1 MLPSPSMAFQGEPH
15 NPSAVPLV
23 ANVSPIDDARK
34 TSIDVTECD
43 LPLLT
48 EQSIDALERANEPP
62 KLFLQKGL
70 PVRVDLD
77 EDGQPVIRPLK
88 VPHMR
93 HALGEA
99 CDFYKRQKKARVS
112 VSPLRDLVENVLV
125 SPSLPFHGIR
135 GIISAPFFN
144 ARGDMVTQR
153 GYDPGSRL
161 YLALENG
168 LAIPSVPVK
177 PTTKQ
182 RKEAV
187 ALLDDLFYEFPFK
200 DAASKAHTF
209 AIALLPFAREMISGP
224 TPLHLVGAPAAG
236 TGKTL
241 LAQAATFPS
250 CGKVAASPFG
260 KTDEEQ
266 RKLITTLV
274 VGGCP
279 AILLDNL
286 EGLVSSAPLCAALTS
301 DLWKD
306 RLLGTNSEVKL
317 PNRAVWIAT
326 SNNARLSRDTTR
338 RTISIRLDAES
349 EKPAEREI
357 KRTDP
362 LLDYARDNR
371 GKLIAAC
378 LTIVQSWIVAG
389 KKSGTAKM
397 GSFESWSRV
406 IGGILANAEIPGFLT
421 NAKELADT
429 ADDESDS
436 MRAFVE
442 QWCQDHREPV
452 NATALLPLALKAG
465 LVDSEAKSPA
475 SALGRLLAKNI
486 DAVFGGHKI
495 VKAPRICG
503 IQNWSLVGLSGACG
517 TCGTSTAPT
526 HHEKNTEKTPY
537 GNGKEKAPQAPQA
550 PQDDDE
556 VFPEIPF

>member
-1 MLPSPSMAFQGEPH
+1 
-15 NPSAVPLV
+15 
-23 ANVSPIDDARK
+23 VSP
-34 TSIDVTECD
+34 
-43 LPLLT
+43 
-48 EQSIDALERANEPP
+48 
-62 KLFLQKGL
+62 GL
-70 PVRVDLD
+70 PF
-77 EDGQPVIRPLK
+77 P
-88 VPHMR
+88 
-93 HALGEA
+93 
-99 CDFYKRQKKARVS
+99 
-112 VSPLRDLVENVLV
+112 
-125 SPSLPFHGIR
+125 GIR

-153 GYDPGSRL
+153 GYDTGSRL
-161 YLALENG
+161 YLAIENG
-168 LAIPSVPVK
+168 LAIPSVPAN
-177 PTTKQ
+177 PTAKQ
-182 RKEAV
+182 RQAAV
-187 ALLDDLFYEFPFK
+187 ALLDDLFDEFPFK

-209 AIALLPFAREMISGP
+209 AMALLPFAREMISGP

-279 AILLDNL
+279 AVLLDNL

-357 KRTDP
+357 KRTEP

-389 KKSGTAKM
+389 KKPGTAKM

-421 NAKELADT
+421 NTKELADA

-442 QWCQDHREPV
+442 QWCQDHRREPV

-465 LVDSEAKSPA
+465 LVDSEAKSPV
-475 SALGRLLAKNI
+475 SALGKLLSKNV
-486 DAVFGGHKI
+486 DAVFGGCKI
-495 VKAPRICG
+495 MRAKREFG
-503 IQNWSLVGLSGACG
+503 IQNWKLEGLEGLLLPQHI
-517 TCGTSTAPT
+517 TSNV
-526 HHEKNTEKTPY
+526 EKLY
-537 GNGKEKAPQAPQA
+537 AQRGEKAPQAPQV
-550 PQDDDE
+550 PQNYDDE
-556 VFPEIPF
+556 PLPEIPF

>member
-1 MLPSPSMAFQGEPH
+1 VPFLFRCSPDP
-15 NPSAVPLV
+15 N
-23 ANVSPIDDARK
+23 
-34 TSIDVTECD
+34 IDVTECD
-43 LPLLT
+43 LDLLT
-48 EQSIDALERANEPP
+48 KQSIDALERANDPP

-77 EDGQPVIRPLK
+77 EDGQPVIRPVK

-112 VSPLRDLVENVLV
+112 VSPLRDLVENVHV
-125 SPSLPFHGIR
+125 SPGLPFPGIR

-144 ARGDMVTQR
+144 ARGDMMTQR

-161 YLALENG
+161 YLAIENG
-168 LAIPSVPVK
+168 LAIPSVPAN
-177 PTTKQ
+177 PTAKQ
-182 RKEAV
+182 RQAAV
-187 ALLDDLFYEFPFK
+187 ALLDDLFDEFPFK
-200 DAASKAHTF
+200 DAASEAHTF
-209 AIALLPFAREMISGP
+209 AMTLLPFAREMISGP

-241 LAQAATFPS
+241 LAQAAQFAS

-274 VGGCP
+274 VSGCP
-279 AILLDNL
+279 AVLLDNL

-317 PNRAVWIAT
+317 PNRAAWIAT
-326 SNNARLSRDTTR
+326 SNNARLSRDITR
-338 RTISIRLDAES
+338 RTISIRLDADA

-357 KRTDP
+357 KRTEP

-378 LTIVQSWIVAG
+378 LTIIQSWIVAG
-389 KKSGTAKM
+389 KKPGTAKM

-406 IGGILANAEIPGFLT
+406 IGGIL
-421 NAKELADT
+421 
-429 ADDESDS
+429 
-436 MRAFVE
+436 V
-442 QWCQDHREPV
+442 
-452 NATALLPLALKAG
+452 
-465 LVDSEAKSPA
+465 
-475 SALGRLLAKNI
+475 
-486 DAVFGGHKI
+486 
-495 VKAPRICG
+495 
-503 IQNWSLVGLSGACG
+503 
-517 TCGTSTAPT
+517 
-526 HHEKNTEKTPY
+526 
-537 GNGKEKAPQAPQA
+537 
-550 PQDDDE
+550 
-556 VFPEIPF
+556 